1 MSGGT
6 TGGQY
11 AAPIW
16 HSFMSVVHTDM
27 NIPNIPGIEPHPVQV
42 AEQQRIA
49 AIKAESGAAAQET
62 PDAPKTSSSLM
73 SDGTRNALKGVAQ
86 ALRKAAGV
94 SEPAPATT
102 PLPGEP
108 VPPPGQAPAV
118 PPERRAQ
125 TTTPPAAVGTVRRAV
140 P

>member
-1 MSGGT
+1 M
-6 TGGQY
+6 
-11 AAPIW
+11 W
-16 HSFMSVVHTDM
+16 HSFMSVAHTDM
-27 NIPNIPGIEPHPVQV
+27 NIPTIPGIEPHPVQV

-49 AIKAESGAAAQET
+49 AMKAEAGPAAQEAA
-62 PDAPKTSSSLM
+62 DAPKTSSSLM

-94 SEPAPATT
+94 SEPATAP

-108 VPPPGQAPAV
+108 VPPPGKAPAV

-125 TTTPPAAVGTVRRAV
+125 TTTPPASVGTVRRAV

>member
-1 MSGGT
+1 
-6 TGGQY
+6 
-11 AAPIW
+11 
-16 HSFMSVVHTDM
+16 MSVVHTDM
-27 NIPNIPGIEPHPVQV
+27 NIPTIPGLEPHPVQV

-49 AIKAESGAAAQET
+49 AMKAESGATAQEAT
-62 PDAPKTSSSLM
+62 DAPKTSSSLM
-73 SDGTRNALKGVAQ
+73 SDGTRDALKGVAQ

-94 SEPAPATT
+94 SEPATT

-108 VPPPGQAPAV
+108 VPPPGKAPAV

-125 TTTPPAAVGTVRRAV
+125 TTTPSAVDGTSRRAV